1 MNLVLEAIEIARN
14 EAYTAAYHKEFVACV
29 AAGMDQ
35 EEALE
40 WALSAGMDAADA
52 YDRRCKA
59 APKSTAIAAVARAY
73 GYSVIEN

>member
-1 MNLVLEAIEIARN
+1 
-14 EAYTAAYHKEFVACV
+14 
-29 AAGMDQ
+29 MDQ

-59 APKSTAIAAVARAY
+59 APKSTAIAAVARVT
-73 GYSVIEN
+73 GFSVI